1 MKIAVMAAGGL
12 GGYYGALLARDGHD
26 VMFIARGAHLDAIRK
41 NGLTI
46 RSVNGDFVIKP
57 AKATDNPAEIG
68 VVDWVLFA
76 VKTYDT
82 ETAAQAI
89 RPMVGTNTTVVT
101 LQNGVE
107 APDQIGAV
115 IGREQVLVGPT
126 EIFSNIIAPGVIEQ
140 KSTFRNTTVGEV
152 GDDASGQGLTPRAQE
167 IVDALKRTGINA
179 TAVSDGLKPLWQK
192 FILLASHSG
201 LTTLARTEAY
211 VLYQRPEARALLR
224 AAMEEVYTVGQ
235 AHGIVMD
242 TDIVERHYNF
252 ALTFKP
258 GQKTSMHVD
267 LERGSRL
274 EIDAL
279 NGAVVRLGAAKG
291 RKTPVHQTIC
301 VALKMEDERAK
312 IRKEK

>member
-1 MKIAVMAAGGL
+1 MKVAVMAAGGL
-12 GGYYGALLARDGHD
+12 GGNYGARLAQDGHD
-26 VMFIARGAHLDAIRK
+26 VTFIARGAHLDAIRK

-46 RSVNGDFVIKP
+46 KSVNGDFVIKP
-57 AKATDNPAEIG
+57 AKATDNPAAVG
-68 VVDWVLFA
+68 PVDWILFT

-82 ETAAQAI
+82 ETAAQSI
-89 RPMVGTNTTVVT
+89 RPMVGPNTTVIT
-101 LQNGVE
+101 FQNGVE

-115 IGREQVLVGPT
+115 IGREHVLVGPT

-140 KSTFRNTTVGEV
+140 KSTFRNTTIGEV
-152 GDDASGQGLTPRAQE
+152 GRQGLTPRAQE
-167 IVDALKRTGINA
+167 IVDALERAGINA
-179 TAVSDGLKPLWQK
+179 TAASDGLKPLWHK

-211 VLYQRPEARALLR
+211 VLYQQPEARALLR
-224 AAMEEVYTVGQ
+224 AAMEEVYAVGQ

-242 TDIVERHYNF
+242 ADIVERHYDF

-267 LERGSRL
+267 LERGNRL

-291 RKTPVHQTIC
+291 IKTPVNQAIY

-312 IRKEK
+312 MKKEK